1 MKQTISGKELQKIMI
16 LNRKS
21 LTGSAKILGISVD
34 ELNSYFEYD
43 EFEISFI
50 ENIRDKLGL
59 LTIID
64 VEALTPAALDI
75 LEKKDSLIKSQQAL
89 IEARGKQVIE
99 KDAQLIVQLDKIL
112 RLYVIIDKHLPK
124 IFRAEEM
131 EENYQLIKEILVEM
145 RGHSF

>member
-99 KDAQLIVQLDKIL
+99 KDAQLIVQLDKML